1 MISDK
6 ANFLKIKQQY
16 RYSFCKLQH
25 NSFFMKNSNYL
36 YQQFADRIE
45 KQIKSGVLNVGDKL
59 PSIREVCAETGYSM
73 STVSKAYYE
82 VESRSLIESR
92 PQSGYYV
99 SNISARIIPEPS
111 SSKPTL
117 SVKNIEREDL
127 IDLVYG
133 GMNAKDIT
141 MLSLGFPSN
150 ELLPIAKLNKGMIQA
165 MRQLPNSGTSYE
177 EMQGNSNLRKEIARW
192 SFTWGGSL
200 TEDDIIT
207 TPGCIS
213 AISHCLMTLTKPGD
227 TIITESPVYFGIL
240 QLAKS
245 LGLYVMELPTNM
257 TTGIELEALKKALST
272 KKVKACVLISNFSNP
287 SGSIM
292 PIEHKKEVVQLMEF
306 YNIPLIEDD
315 IYGDLYFGP
324 SRPTNCKTYDESG
337 IVLCCSSVSKTLAPG
352 YRVGWVS
359 PGKFKKEIL
368 RNKLYHTLSSPTIT
382 HEVVGDFL
390 KNGRYENHLRK
401 IRQILNHNCNNY
413 INTVLES
420 FPTGTKVS
428 QPQGGFFLWVEL
440 DKSIDTTAFY
450 HLAMKQN
457 ISIAPGRIFSFQDQF
472 SNCMRL
478 SFGLPWSNELRESI
492 KTLGRLLHS

>member
-1 MISDK
+1 
-6 ANFLKIKQQY
+6 
-16 RYSFCKLQH
+16 
-25 NSFFMKNSNYL
+25 MKNSNYL

-245 LGLYVMELPTNM
+245 LGLYVMEFPTNM

-450 HLAMKQN
+450 HLAMKHN

>member
-1 MISDK
+1 M
-6 ANFLKIKQQY
+6 
-16 RYSFCKLQH
+16 R
-25 NSFFMKNSNYL
+25 NSNYL
-36 YQQFADRIE
+36 YLQFADRIE

-99 SNISARIIPEPS
+99 SNISARIIAEPS

-133 GMNAKDIT
+133 GMNVKDVT

-177 EMQGNSNLRKEIARW
+177 EMQGNNNLRKEIARW
-192 SFTWGGSL
+192 SFTWGGTL

-207 TPGCIS
+207 TPGCIT

-227 TIITESPVYFGIL
+227 TIITESPVYFGII

-287 SGSIM
+287 SGSMM
-292 PIEHKKEVVQLMEF
+292 PVEHKKEVVKLMEF

-315 IYGDLYFGP
+315 IYGDLYFGS

-420 FPTGTKVS
+420 FPAGTKVS

-440 DKSIDTTAFY
+440 HKNIDTAAFY
-450 HLAMKQN
+450 HLAMKHN

-478 SFGLPWSNELRESI
+478 SFGLLWSNELRESI
-492 KTLGRLLHS
+492 RTLGRLLHS